1 MAFRG
6 AIGDAGTRRLARL
19 HPEPLNAHPI
29 RALLGLWRELGIFQ
43 EKQNVA
49 AIMALDLLIRVSS
62 AESAAPFQ
70 VILKAQHQD
79 LVPVVLEAKQ

>member
-1 MAFRG
+1 M
-6 AIGDAGTRRLARL
+6 
-19 HPEPLNAHPI
+19 
-29 RALLGLWRELGIFQ
+29 GIFQ
-43 EKQNVA
+43 ETQNVV